1 MHICV
6 PYSQPNN
13 WANPDKT
20 YQGSVLIKV
29 KAGEH
34 CWHENGGTIGAERNS
49 QRRENGGTEGV
60 NSVCPKDRYYS

>member
-34 CWHENGGTIGAERNS
+34 CWHENGGTIGADSFRPE
-49 QRRENGGTEGV
+49 
-60 NSVCPKDRYYS
+60 DRH